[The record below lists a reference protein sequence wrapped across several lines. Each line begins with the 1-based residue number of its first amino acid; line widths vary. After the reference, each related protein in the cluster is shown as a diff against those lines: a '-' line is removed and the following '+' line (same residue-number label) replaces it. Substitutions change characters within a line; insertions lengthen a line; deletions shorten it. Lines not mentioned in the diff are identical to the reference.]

1 VKIFQREQPSL
12 FGGILDWMLIPLLL
26 LWPISLM
33 LTWLVAIG
41 VANKPYDRALE
52 RDLQTLEALLAE
64 EHNISVPSLES
75 MSQLLSQ
82 SNGADHNYVQ
92 IRNLDGKFLAGEEGL
107 PMSRDEDAFS
117 ITEVNFRDEQYR
129 GEKVRVAQR
138 WANAPLKNSGLT
150 REKIDR
156 PSLLLL
162 QVAESYERRS
172 TLAQEIVKG
181 VMLPQL
187 AILPLGI
194 LVLWIALARGLQPLR
209 RLEEQIRKRKPD
221 DLSPMNQRV
230 MPLEVTP
237 LVSSINDLL
246 ARLESSI
253 EAKKRFLADAAH
265 QLKTPLAGL
274 RMQSELAQTERLS
287 NTELKHTLK
296 LIGLS
301 SVRATRVVNQL
312 LSLARAEGGAQS
324 MTKVRCDL
332 GKLVEEVLQE
342 TWQMAHQK
350 HIDLGYEEAEGSTGN
365 LQFEANPILIK
376 ELVRNLL
383 ENAINYTPSEPSKPG
398 VINLSVRINVKA
410 QHLMFTIEDSG
421 PGISKADKELV
432 FQPFYR
438 TLGVTGQIEGSGLG
452 LSIVKEIADQHQAE
466 VFLEDVQ
473 EEQVQEGVLGRESK
487 ARGLRVRVVFPLKKS
502 SSMR

>member
-1 VKIFQREQPSL
+1 
-12 FGGILDWMLIPLLL
+12 MLIPLLL
-26 LWPISLM
+26 LWPISLL

-41 VANKPYDRALE
+41 VANKPYDRVLE
-52 RDLQTLEALLAE
+52 RDLQTVEALLAE
-64 EHNISVPSLES
+64 QHNISVPSFES
-75 MSQLLSQ
+75 MSKLLSQ
-82 SNGADHNYVQ
+82 SNGANHSYVQ
-92 IRNLDGKFLAGEEGL
+92 IRNIDGKFLAGEEGL
-107 PMSRDEDAFS
+107 PMARDEESFS
-117 ITEVNFRDEQYR
+117 ISEVNFRDEEYR

-138 WANAPLKNSGLT
+138 WANAPLKNIGLSG
-150 REKIDR
+150 EKIDR
-156 PSLLLL
+156 PSLILL

-194 LVLWIALARGLQPLR
+194 LVLWFALARGLQPLR

-221 DLSPMNQRV
+221 DLSPLNQRV

-237 LVSSINDLL
+237 LVASINDLL

-301 SVRATRVVNQL
+301 SIRATRVVNQL
-312 LSLARAEGGAQS
+312 LSLARADVGAQT

-350 HIDLGYEEAEGSTGN
+350 HIDLGYEQADAAKGK
-365 LQFEANPILIK
+365 LQLEANPILIK
-376 ELVRNLL
+376 EMVRNLL
-383 ENAINYTPSEPSKPG
+383 ENAINYTPSEPQNPG
-398 VINLSVRINVKA
+398 VINLSVRLNV
-410 QHLMFTIEDSG
+410 QEEQMIFTIEDSG
-421 PGISKADKELV
+421 PGISEADKELV

-438 TLGVTGQIEGSGLG
+438 TLGVASQTEGSGLG
-452 LSIVKEIADQHQAE
+452 LSIVKEIADQHLAQ
-466 VFLEDVQ
+466 VVLEDVHEVHQ
-473 EEQVQEGVLGRESK
+473 ESGASRNT
-487 ARGLRVRVVFPLKKS
+487 GLRVRVIFPLAKKQGS
-502 SSMR
+502 V

>member
-1 VKIFQREQPSL
+1 
-12 FGGILDWMLIPLLL
+12 MLIPLLL
-26 LWPISLM
+26 LWPISLL

-41 VANKPYDRALE
+41 VANKPYDRVLE
-52 RDLQTLEALLAE
+52 RDLQTVEALLAE
-64 EHNISVPSLES
+64 QHNISVPSFES
-75 MSQLLSQ
+75 MSKLLSQ
-82 SNGADHNYVQ
+82 SNGANHSYVQ
-92 IRNLDGKFLAGEEGL
+92 IRNIDGKFLAGEEGL
-107 PMSRDEDAFS
+107 PMARDEES
-117 ITEVNFRDEQYR
+117 ISISEVNFRDEEYR

-138 WANAPLKNSGLT
+138 WANAPLKNIGLSG
-150 REKIDR
+150 EKIDR
-156 PSLLLL
+156 PSLILL

-194 LVLWIALARGLQPLR
+194 LVLWFALARGLQPLR

-221 DLSPMNQRV
+221 DLSPLNQRV

-237 LVSSINDLL
+237 LVASINDLL

-301 SVRATRVVNQL
+301 SIRATRVVNQL
-312 LSLARAEGGAQS
+312 LSLARADVGAQT

-350 HIDLGYEEAEGSTGN
+350 HIDLGYEQADAAKGK
-365 LQFEANPILIK
+365 LQLEANPILIK
-376 ELVRNLL
+376 EMVRNLL
-383 ENAINYTPSEPSKPG
+383 ENAINYTPSEPQNPG
-398 VINLSVRINVKA
+398 VINLSVRLNV
-410 QHLMFTIEDSG
+410 QEEQMIFTIEDSG
-421 PGISKADKELV
+421 PGISEADKELV

-438 TLGVTGQIEGSGLG
+438 TLGVASQTEGSGLG
-452 LSIVKEIADQHQAE
+452 LSIVKEIADQHLAQ
-466 VFLEDVQ
+466 VVLEDVHEVHQ
-473 EEQVQEGVLGRESK
+473 ESGALRNK
-487 ARGLRVRVVFPLKKS
+487 GLRVRVIFPLVKKQGS
-502 SSMR
+502 V

>member
-1 VKIFQREQPSL
+1 MLESPVVKIFQREQSSL

-26 LWPISLM
+26 LWPISLL

-41 VANKPYDRALE
+41 VANKPYDRVLE
-52 RDLQTLEALLAE
+52 RDLQTIEALLAE
-64 EHNISVPSLES
+64 QHNISVPSFES
-75 MSQLLSQ
+75 MSRLLSQ
-82 SNGADHNYVQ
+82 SNGAIHSYVQ
-92 IRNLDGKFLAGEEGL
+92 IRNMDGKFLAGEEGL
-107 PMSRDEDAFS
+107 PMARDEEALS
-117 ITEVNFRDEQYR
+117 ISEVSFRDEQYR
-129 GEKVRVAQR
+129 GEKLRVAQR
-138 WANAPLKNSGLT
+138 WAKAPLKNIGLT
-150 REKIDR
+150 SEKIDR
-156 PSLLLL
+156 PSLILL

-187 AILPLGI
+187 AILPLGV

-221 DLSPMNQRV
+221 DLSPLNQRV

-246 ARLESSI
+246 ARLQSSI

-274 RMQSELAQTERLS
+274 RMQSELAQAERLS

-312 LSLARAEGGAQS
+312 LSLARAEVGAQS

-332 GKLVEEVLQE
+332 GQLVEEVLQE

-350 HIDLGYEEAEGSTGN
+350 HIDLGYENTYGSSGQ
-365 LQFEANPILIK
+365 LQLEANPILIK
-376 ELVRNLL
+376 EMVRNLL
-383 ENAINYTPSEPSKPG
+383 ENAIHYTPSEIHKPG
-398 VINLSVRINVKA
+398 VINLSVQVNA
-410 QHLMFTIEDSG
+410 QEQQLIFTIEDSG
-421 PGISKADKELV
+421 PGISEADKELV

-438 TLGVTGQIEGSGLG
+438 TLGVASQIEGSGLG

-466 VFLEDVQ
+466 VFLEDAHDDHAP
-473 EEQVQEGVLGRESK
+473 EMSATPK
-487 ARGLRVRVVFPLKKS
+487 GLRVRVVFTLKK
-502 SSMR
+502 RP

>member
-1 VKIFQREQPSL
+1 VKIFQRDPSSL

-26 LWPISLM
+26 LWPISLL

-41 VANKPYDRALE
+41 VANKPYDRVLE
-52 RDLQTLEALLAE
+52 RDLQTVEALLAE
-64 EHNISVPSLES
+64 QHNISVPSFES
-75 MSQLLSQ
+75 MSKLLSQ
-82 SNGADHNYVQ
+82 SNGANHSYVQ
-92 IRNLDGKFLAGEEGL
+92 IRNIDGKYLAGEEGL
-107 PMSRDEDAFS
+107 PMAPEEESFS
-117 ITEVNFRDEQYR
+117 ISEVYFRDEEYR

-138 WANAPLKNSGLT
+138 WANARLKNIGLSG
-150 REKIDR
+150 EKIDR
-156 PSLLLL
+156 PSLILL

-194 LVLWIALARGLQPLR
+194 LVLWFALARGLQPLR

-221 DLSPMNQRV
+221 DLSPLNQRL

-237 LVSSINDLL
+237 LVASINDLL

-301 SVRATRVVNQL
+301 SIRATRVVNQL
-312 LSLARAEGGAQS
+312 LSLARADVGAQT

-350 HIDLGYEEAEGSTGN
+350 HIDLGYEQADAAKGK
-365 LQFEANPILIK
+365 LHIEANPILIK
-376 ELVRNLL
+376 EMVRNLL
-383 ENAINYTPSEPSKPG
+383 ENAINYTPSELENPG
-398 VINLSVRINVKA
+398 VINLSVCLNA
-410 QHLMFTIEDSG
+410 QDEQMVFSIEDSG
-421 PGISKADKELV
+421 PGISEADKELV

-438 TLGVTGQIEGSGLG
+438 TLGVASQTEGSGLG
-452 LSIVKEIADQHQAE
+452 LSIVKEIADQHLAQ
-466 VFLEDVQ
+466 VVLEDVH
-473 EEQVQEGVLGRESK
+473 EGHQGTGAVRNK
-487 ARGLRVRVVFPLKKS
+487 GLRVRVIFPLAKKQGS
-502 SSMR
+502 A

>member
-1 VKIFQREQPSL
+1 
-12 FGGILDWMLIPLLL
+12 MLIPLLL
-26 LWPISLM
+26 LWPISLL

-41 VANKPYDRALE
+41 VANKPYDRVLE
-52 RDLQTLEALLAE
+52 RDLQTVEALLAE
-64 EHNISVPSLES
+64 QHNISVPSFES
-75 MSQLLSQ
+75 MSKLLSQ
-82 SNGADHNYVQ
+82 SNGANHSYVQ
-92 IRNLDGKFLAGEEGL
+92 IRNIDGKFLAGEEGL
-107 PMSRDEDAFS
+107 PMARDEESFS
-117 ITEVNFRDEQYR
+117 ISEVNFRDEEYR

-138 WANAPLKNSGLT
+138 WANAPLKNIGLSG
-150 REKIDR
+150 EKSDR
-156 PSLLLL
+156 PSLILL

-194 LVLWIALARGLQPLR
+194 LVLWFALARGLQPLR

-221 DLSPMNQRV
+221 DLSPLNQRV

-237 LVSSINDLL
+237 LVASINDLL

-301 SVRATRVVNQL
+301 SIRATRVVNQL
-312 LSLARAEGGAQS
+312 LSLARADVGAQT

-350 HIDLGYEEAEGSTGN
+350 HIDLGYEQADAAKGK
-365 LQFEANPILIK
+365 LQLEANPILIK
-376 ELVRNLL
+376 EMVRNLL
-383 ENAINYTPSEPSKPG
+383 ENAINYTPSEPQNPG
-398 VINLSVRINVKA
+398 VINLSVRLNV
-410 QHLMFTIEDSG
+410 QEEQMIFTIEDSG
-421 PGISKADKELV
+421 PGISEADKELV

-438 TLGVTGQIEGSGLG
+438 TLGVASQTEGSGLG
-452 LSIVKEIADQHQAE
+452 LSIVKEIADQHLAQ
-466 VFLEDVQ
+466 VVLEDVHEVHQ
-473 EEQVQEGVLGRESK
+473 ESGASRNT
-487 ARGLRVRVVFPLKKS
+487 GLRVRVIFPLAKKQGS
-502 SSMR
+502 V